1 MNLCH
6 EWWSIHS
13 ETSVSRGSI
22 MKPFFHCLGMYKA
35 RFFIFVV
42 RESLVF
48 NSTFL
53 LWNLRSPIS
62 APTFVETKDN
72 SLCLV
77 MDYLVF
83 IEVTIRNGCD
93 LPPISILGPF
103 NKAKYYT
110 KLNCRCIQSCSNSSK
125 WQMEIYVHTRHGF
138 FIAHKYA
145 FWFHECFGIPGLT
158 KRHFN
163 GSEEC
168 SNGSM
173 LGNASFKVCWLS
185 HNVNRIINCDVRCN
199 QLQVL
204 YLN

>member
-22 MKPFFHCLGMYKA
+22 MKPFFHCLVMYKA

-138 FIAHKYA
+138 FSTQICLLVSWMFWNTGSHKKA
-145 FWFHECFGIPGLT
+145 FQWIRRMFKWVYVG
-158 KRHFN
+158 KR
-163 GSEEC
+163 
-168 SNGSM
+168 
-173 LGNASFKVCWLS
+173 L
-185 HNVNRIINCDVRCN
+185 I
-199 QLQVL
+199 
-204 YLN
+204 